1 MDTSTQ
7 CIEAEF
13 LHNVWKLIRE
23 ADLKVCRMYPAHLMF
38 KLEPSNKDKALKD
51 LTQGF

>member
-1 MDTSTQ
+1 MDTSTK
-7 CIEAEF
+7 CIEADF
-13 LHNVWKLIRE
+13 LHNVWKLSRE

-38 KLEPSNKDKALKD
+38 KLESSNKDKALKD